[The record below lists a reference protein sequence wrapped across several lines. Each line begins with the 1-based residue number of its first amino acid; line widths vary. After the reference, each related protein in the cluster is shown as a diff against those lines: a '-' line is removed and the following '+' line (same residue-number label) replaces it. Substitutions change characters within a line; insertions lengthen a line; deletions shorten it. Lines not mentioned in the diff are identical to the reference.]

1 MLANPNPSISGS
13 LGLAD
18 FKFNE
23 KFLDLVQIET
33 VVSSKMRIDLSSS
46 AFDTSLLLVAVNS
59 DQSLGSL
66 SLQNDDNGSGT
77 NSVIE
82 TTLPPGTYWLGVTS
96 FAPDETGDYN
106 IAISLVLP

>member
-1 MLANPNPSISGS
+1 
-13 LGLAD
+13 
-18 FKFNE
+18 
-23 KFLDLVQIET
+23 
-33 VVSSKMRIDLSSS
+33 MRIDLASS